1 MLALVASIH
10 VLSTAPSKE
19 GVDDRDKPDHDG
31 KHRSRAPSSPPP
43 ELPQRQPQTLTAVYE
58 FPLIA
63 NGLGKNC
70 SPRMTRI
77 FFKAETRPLPCLT
90 NIALVEVA

>member
-10 VLSTAPSKE
+10 VLNTTPSKE
-19 GVDDRDKPDHDG
+19 GVDGRDKPDHDG
-31 KHRSRAPSSPPP
+31 KNRSRAPSNAPP
-43 ELPQRQPQTLTAVYE
+43 ELPQRHLQMLTGVYE
-58 FPLIA
+58 FRLIH